1 MRNDRYG
8 SLDGIKGFALIGI
21 IWYHLSQRSLPGGF
35 IGVDVFFTVS
45 GFLLALSVLREID
58 RTGRLRLGNFYLRR
72 LSRLWPAMAF
82 MIAGSVSLG
91 LFVNHDILVGVPG
104 KSVSALTFTS
114 NWGEIFSGDSYFAAT
129 SPQLLR
135 HLWFVALLA
144 QATLVLPLL
153 TAMLHRIGSTFVQ
166 ALVPVLLA
174 ALSACGMWVLYNPS
188 ADPTRVYFGT
198 DTHCFGMLLGVALA
212 FVVRHSEESDAEPRR
227 LFTMVM
233 PWLATG
239 ALVVLIMMM
248 PRVGKSGPLMYS
260 IRSAS
265 SASGFS
271 RMQTQAL
278 MTSVRLCGGIFVA
291 MPTAMPLEPLTSR
304 FGKRDGSTR
313 GSFLDS
319 SKFGS
324 QATVSLSMSR
334 SISLQSFDMRAS
346 V

>member
-166 ALVPVLLA
+166 ALSLIHI
-174 ALSACGMWVLYNPS
+174 SE
-188 ADPTRVYFGT
+188 PTR
-198 DTHCFGMLLGVALA
+198 
-212 FVVRHSEESDAEPRR
+212 P
-227 LFTMVM
+227 
-233 PWLATG
+233 
-239 ALVVLIMMM
+239 
-248 PRVGKSGPLMYS
+248 
-260 IRSAS
+260 
-265 SASGFS
+265 
-271 RMQTQAL
+271 
-278 MTSVRLCGGIFVA
+278 
-291 MPTAMPLEPLTSR
+291 
-304 FGKRDGSTR
+304 
-313 GSFLDS
+313 
-319 SKFGS
+319 
-324 QATVSLSMSR
+324 
-334 SISLQSFDMRAS
+334 
-346 V
+346 

>member
-1 MRNDRYG
+1 MRNDRYE

-153 TAMLHRIGSTFVQ
+153 TAMLPTPHACISARTRT
-166 ALVPVLLA
+166 VLACCWVSRWRSSCGTARSLTPSRA
-174 ALSACGMWVLYNPS
+174 ACS
-188 ADPTRVYFGT
+188 
-198 DTHCFGMLLGVALA
+198 
-212 FVVRHSEESDAEPRR
+212 
-227 LFTMVM
+227 
-233 PWLATG
+233 PWLCPG
-239 ALVVLIMMM
+239 W
-248 PRVGKSGPLMYS
+248 PLAHWS
-260 IRSAS
+260 
-265 SASGFS
+265 
-271 RMQTQAL
+271 
-278 MTSVRLCGGIFVA
+278 C
-291 MPTAMPLEPLTSR
+291 
-304 FGKRDGSTR
+304 
-313 GSFLDS
+313 
-319 SKFGS
+319 
-324 QATVSLSMSR
+324 
-334 SISLQSFDMRAS
+334 
-346 V
+346 

>member
-1 MRNDRYG
+1 M
-8 SLDGIKGFALIGI
+8 
-21 IWYHLSQRSLPGGF
+21 P
-35 IGVDVFFTVS
+35 
-45 GFLLALSVLREID
+45 LR
-58 RTGRLRLGNFYLRR
+58 
-72 LSRLWPAMAF
+72 P
-82 MIAGSVSLG
+82 
-91 LFVNHDILVGVPG
+91 
-104 KSVSALTFTS
+104 
-114 NWGEIFSGDSYFAAT
+114 
-129 SPQLLR
+129 
-135 HLWFVALLA
+135 
-144 QATLVLPLL
+144 
-153 TAMLHRIGSTFVQ
+153 
-166 ALVPVLLA
+166 
-174 ALSACGMWVLYNPS
+174 
-188 ADPTRVYFGT
+188 
-198 DTHCFGMLLGVALA
+198 
-212 FVVRHSEESDAEPRR
+212 
-227 LFTMVM
+227 
-233 PWLATG
+233 
-239 ALVVLIMMM
+239 MMM
-248 PRVGKSGPLMYS
+248 PLVGKSGPLMYS